1 MPVPLKAR
9 ILVVAVLAIAGMSY
23 GLVRLL
29 TSDNREE
36 IAMAMLFHDEQLD
49 MTAING
55 AISARFLNEP
65 AETLTNFV
73 KSIGG
78 TCGMS
83 KLSPGTIECS
93 FPVRGVFCV
102 AQNIQLIGDVADD
115 KIQKIR
121 AIPYYPSC

>member
-1 MPVPLKAR
+1 
-9 ILVVAVLAIAGMSY
+9 
-23 GLVRLL
+23 
-29 TSDNREE
+29 
-36 IAMAMLFHDEQLD
+36 MAMLFHDEQFD

-65 AETLTNFV
+65 AETLTTFV
-73 KSIGG
+73 KSTGG

-83 KLSPGTIECS
+83 ELSPGTIECS

-102 AQNIQLIGDVADD
+102 GQNIQLIGEVVDD